1 MSKFQILLTT
11 LVISLIINATAINYS
26 LKFKNEKK
34 AAELKADN
42 MESLVHSVKSEYD
55 SKIKTINK
63 EYKNKIDDLNKK
75 INEFD
80 QTVVIYQ
87 NSTNMLNGSENNNPD
102 GLTWLERLKNDNPEE
117 YDRITTDR
125 RNRYNDLKYTL
136 AERTQIFLNM
146 DTSYMNGDEQEN
158 HKQLVDRMGKIF
170 ELSQLFK
177 DPADDSSRESNREI
191 WREIGPIM
199 QEVRPMLEIERK
211 AIFKNTFSEKFGLDS
226 DESSE
231 FADYIEHLIDA
242 TTFQPNRRRN
252 ITNN

>member
-1 MSKFQILLTT
+1 MK
-11 LVISLIINATAINYS
+11 
-26 LKFKNEKK
+26 KK
-34 AAELKADN
+34 AAELKAGN

-63 EYKNKIDDLNKK
+63 EYENKIDDLNKK

-87 NSTNMLNGSENNNPD
+87 NSTNMVNGSENNNQD
-102 GLTWLERLKNDNPEE
+102 SLTWLERLKNENPEE
-117 YDRITTDR
+117 YDRITTER
-125 RNRYNDLKYTL
+125 RNRYNDFKYTL

-146 DTSYMNGDEQEN
+146 DTSYMNDDEQEN
-158 HKQLVDRMGKIF
+158 HQQLVDRMGKIF

-177 DPADDSSRESNREI
+177 DPADDSSRDSNREI

-211 AIFKNTFSEKFGLDS
+211 AIFKNTFSENLV
-226 DESSE
+226 
-231 FADYIEHLIDA
+231 LI
-242 TTFQPNRRRN
+242 QMNLPNLLIILN
-252 ITNN
+252 I